1 MLNII
6 LTLVTL
12 LALVYL
18 AWLLYQKLPH
28 LSNISVNTLPH
39 IQSKQKKDD
48 ILKTRLKRDL
58 GKVFSFWRHVSLP
71 ARDRVFDWFKNNYS
85 KLKELERDLRRR
97 SQAQFSSTLSK
108 SQTVD
113 ELLTEAKILYNNE
126 EYSKAEEVLI
136 DALSID
142 QYNVDVYKLLATV
155 YREKKEYEQA
165 KETLKYL
172 LKLTHNSD
180 AGVFTSLAEIS
191 KVRGNLKQAEEE
203 YLKSI
208 SLADDNHLNFLSLAE
223 VYLDLD
229 DQAQALET
237 GQRALMLA
245 PNNPKILD
253 FLINISIIIQ
263 DKELANKYLSRLKE
277 VNPDNQKI
285 SHFMDLIDE
294 LV

>member
-1 MLNII
+1 MLNIFLI
-6 LTLVTL
+6 LIIL
-12 LALVYL
+12 LSLAYL

-28 LSNISVNTLPH
+28 LSNINVESLPH
-39 IQSKQKKDD
+39 IQNKQKKDD

-71 ARDRVFDWFKNNYS
+71 ARDRVFDWFKNNYG

-97 SQAQFSSTLSK
+97 SQEQFSSTLSK

-113 ELLTEAKILYNNE
+113 ELLTEAKILFNNE

-136 DALSID
+136 DALSVD
-142 QYNVDVYKLLATV
+142 PYSVDVYKLLANV

-172 LKLTHNSD
+172 LKLTHNAD

-203 YLKSI
+203 YLQSI
-208 SLADDNHLNFLSLAE
+208 SLSDDNHLNFLSLAE

-229 DQAQALET
+229 DQEQALET
-237 GQRALMLA
+237 AQRALLLS

-263 DKELANKYLSRLKE
+263 DKELANRYLAKLQE

-285 SHFMDLIDE
+285 AHFIEEIDE